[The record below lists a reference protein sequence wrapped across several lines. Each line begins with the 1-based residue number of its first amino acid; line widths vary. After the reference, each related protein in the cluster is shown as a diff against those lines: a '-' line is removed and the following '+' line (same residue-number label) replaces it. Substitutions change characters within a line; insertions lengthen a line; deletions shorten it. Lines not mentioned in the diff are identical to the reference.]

1 MRIVRAILFIIIRYA
16 MGVSPIATL
25 NSEYVMRT
33 AFALLMSVFL
43 VLPILAQ
50 DRPDPQ
56 NPDGEEGATPPS
68 WEVRLDKPSDDVVI
82 GADKETADIW
92 FVNMTPGWHI
102 TTGPAAILYHP
113 ANTDSGAYSVTA
125 KIYLFDPGER
135 REAYGVF
142 FGGQGLDGEDIQYD
156 YFLLRNTG
164 EFLIK
169 RRTGAGTSLIQDWT
183 AHEAIQIY
191 GPDSESSVENNLR
204 VDVMAEEVAFSVNG
218 AEVARM
224 PRADLLTD
232 GIAGLRIN
240 HALNVH
246 VAEIAVTAAEE

>member
-1 MRIVRAILFIIIRYA
+1 
-16 MGVSPIATL
+16 MGVSPSATL
-25 NSEYVMRT
+25 NPECVMRT
-33 AFALLMSVFL
+33 AFTLLISVFL

-50 DRPDPQ
+50 DRPSPQ
-56 NPDGEEGATPPS
+56 NPEGEEGATPPS
-68 WEVRLDKPSDDVVI
+68 WEVRLDKPMDDVVI
-82 GADKETADIW
+82 GSDKETADIW

-113 ANTDSGAYSVTA
+113 ANTGSGAYNVTA
-125 KIYLFDPGER
+125 KIHLFDPGER

-142 FGGQGLDGEDIQYD
+142 FGGQGLDDEHIQYD

-169 RRTGAGTSLIQDWT
+169 RRTGAETSLIQDWT

-191 GPDSESSVENNLR
+191 GPDSGSSVENNLG
-204 VDVMAEEVAFSVNG
+204 VDLMAEEVVFSVNG

-224 PRADLLTD
+224 PRADLQTD

-246 VAEIAVTAAEE
+246 VSDLAVVMATEE